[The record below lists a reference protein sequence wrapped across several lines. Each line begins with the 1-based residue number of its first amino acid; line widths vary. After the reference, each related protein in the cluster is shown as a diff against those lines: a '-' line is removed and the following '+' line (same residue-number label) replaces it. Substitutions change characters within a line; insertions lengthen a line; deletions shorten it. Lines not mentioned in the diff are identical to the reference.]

1 MMRRHMEGKNYI
13 TFNIK
18 TLWNQNRF
26 HRVLSFEPVSQTS
39 GSLFEPVSLTPGSFF
54 TVIPLSRTSL
64 HPL

>member
-1 MMRRHMEGKNYI
+1 MCKHMEGKESYHLKY
-13 TFNIK
+13 K